1 MAVFEE
7 KRQKYLL
14 ITQEQ
19 RHKHARN
26 GVQGELKDEFNN
38 TY

>member
-7 KRQKYLL
+7 KRQKHLL
-14 ITQEQ
+14 IAQEQ
-19 RHKHARN
+19 RHKHARK